1 MKKNYTLIYCLVL
14 SSIALFLTPAFAQED
29 NQQIFELNPFS
40 VEDEGTGYSSSVTIS
55 GTGMRTSLM
64 NVPMSINV
72 ITSEFLEDSLVGD
85 FVEALDYNSSITQTT
100 RNNLG
105 ETRPSSFSIRG
116 FRNRNLLVDGVT
128 GGLYIPT
135 QMVDRIEVVKGP
147 NTLYGQSDPGGL
159 VNVITKT
166 PQAEDGG
173 NVSFNVGNNGRI
185 GTKIDLTTHA
195 MNGKLGLRFLGEY
208 KDHDGWRWVDGQ
220 ETKFFGL
227 SGNYQFSEKT
237 EGTFLIGDNN
247 QQGFPTQRATWSFE
261 RIPTDLNGD
270 GDFDDNVDGV
280 GESNTRYNNTFI
292 PKEYV
297 TSTAGNIFQSD
308 NYFLNLGLRHS
319 FNENHNIQYKYTFY
333 DTHQVVSF
341 REFNTF
347 SPFADT
353 KRADANNT
361 INQSRSRD
369 EVHTINDIIDFH
381 TGDIRHQLLLGFRK
395 SETVNGG
402 EGSYRLRAVNGTEN
416 AILRE
421 IEAKTGKQFRDFLF
435 REDILNGVRIWEDD
449 VPSPSELREF
459 GIRTNQNDRSFQ
471 DIDTLYV
478 TDNIFFMEDRL
489 NILAGLRKIDIKQR
503 SIALGGAPQGTPI
516 DDGDTNFQLGGVYRI
531 NPNLSFFGTVADAF
545 EPQNATDP
553 DTGEFI
559 GPQTSDSIEIGF
571 KFIDLFDGK
580 LGGSLAAFNIQKDN
594 VVRNDFN
601 PVTFMSDQSVT
612 SDESEGVEFEL
623 FYNPTENWNIVAA
636 YSYIDARV
644 VGEVA
649 TGLRLEG
656 ATPHRFT
663 LFTSYSVDEGPLDG
677 LRFGGGLVYADG
689 PIQQFGNIVNRF
701 VIEDGY
707 TTFDLFARYST
718 AFGDQPVT
726 FGLNI
731 DNATD
736 EFFVRSRAATNE
748 ARQILFT
755 VAFDL

>member
-1 MKKNYTLIYCLVL
+1 MKHNYYKTLCFSASLL
-14 SSIALFLTPAFAQED
+14 ALAFQPTFGQED
-29 NQQIFELNPFS
+29 DVYELNPFS
-40 VEDEGTGYSSSVTIS
+40 VEEEEGGYSSTVTIS

-64 NVPMSINV
+64 NLPMSINV
-72 ITSEFLEDSLVGD
+72 ITSEFLEDSLIGD

-105 ETRPSSFSIRG
+105 NARPSSFSIRG

-128 GGLYIPT
+128 GGLYIPV

-166 PQAEDGG
+166 PKGIDGG
-173 NVSFNVGNNGRI
+173 TVSFNIGNNGRVGGKFDI
-185 GTKIDLTTHA
+185 TTHA

-220 ETKFFGL
+220 ETKFFGVA
-227 SGNYQFSEKT
+227 GIYQFSEQT
-237 EGTFLIGDNN
+237 EGSFLIGDNN
-247 QQGFPTQRATWSFE
+247 QKGFPTQRATWSFQ

-280 GESNTRYNNTFI
+280 REANTRYNNTFL
-292 PKEYV
+292 PREYV
-297 TSTAGNIFQSD
+297 SSTAGNIFDSD
-308 NYFLNLGLRHS
+308 NDFLSLGLRHS
-319 FNENHNIQYKYTFY
+319 FSETHNIQYKYNFY
-333 DTHQVVSF
+333 DTHQLVTF

-347 SPFADT
+347 DQNDESN
-353 KRADANNT
+353 ANNSY
-361 INQSRSRD
+361 NDDRRRD
-369 EVHTINDIIDFH
+369 EVHTINDIIDFE
-381 TGDIRHQLLLGFRK
+381 TGDVRHQLLIGFRK
-395 SETVNGG
+395 SESINGG
-402 EGSYRLRAVNGTEN
+402 DGTYRLRAVNATE
-416 AILRE
+416 AAGLRA
-421 IEAKTGKQFRDFLF
+421 IEAKTGKVFRDFLF
-435 REDILNGVRIWEDD
+435 KDDILNGVRIWEDD
-449 VPSPSELREF
+449 VPSPSEIRQF
-459 GIRTNQNDRSFQ
+459 GQRSNPTDRSFQ
-471 DIDTLYV
+471 DIDTFYV

-489 NILAGLRKIDIKQR
+489 NILAGLRKIDIKQHT
-503 SIALGGAPQGTPI
+503 IALGGAPRGTPI

-531 NPNLSFFGTVADAF
+531 NPNVSFFANVADAF
-545 EPQNATDP
+545 EPQSATDP

-559 GPQTSDSIEIGF
+559 GPQTSDAIEIGF

-580 LGGSLAAFNIQKDN
+580 LSGMVTAFNIQKDN

-623 FYNPTENWNIVAA
+623 FINPMENWSIVAA
-636 YSYIDARV
+636 YSWIDAKV

-663 LFTSYSVDEGPLDG
+663 LFTNYTVDEGPMEG
-677 LRFGGGLVYADG
+677 LRIGGGLVFADG

-701 VIEDGY
+701 VTEDGY
-707 TTFDLFARYST
+707 TTIDLFARYPT
-718 AFGDQPVT
+718 MIGDQPVT
-726 FGLNI
+726 FGINI
-731 DNATD
+731 DNAGD
-736 EFFVRSRAATNE
+736 EFYVRSRAATNE
-748 ARQILFT
+748 ARTVLFT
-755 VAFDL
+755 ASFDL

>member
-1 MKKNYTLIYCLVL
+1 
-14 SSIALFLTPAFAQED
+14 
-29 NQQIFELNPFS
+29 
-40 VEDEGTGYSSSVTIS
+40 
-55 GTGMRTSLM
+55 M

-72 ITSEFLEDSLVGD
+72 ITSEFLEDSLIGD

-105 ETRPSSFSIRG
+105 ATRPSSFSIRG

-128 GGLYIPT
+128 GGLYIPP
-135 QMVDRIEVVKGP
+135 QMIDRIEVVKGP

-166 PQAEDGG
+166 PLAEEGG
-173 NVSFNVGNNGRI
+173 DVSFNVGNNGRI
-185 GTKIDLTTHA
+185 GSKIDYTTRA
-195 MNGKLGLRFLGEY
+195 MNNKLGLRFLGEY

-227 SGNYQFSEKT
+227 SGAYDFSDKT
-237 EGTFLIGDNN
+237 QGTFLIGKND

-270 GDFDDNVDGV
+270 GDTLDNVDGV

-297 TSTAGNIFQSD
+297 TSTPGNIFESD
-308 NYFLNLGLRHS
+308 NDFLNLGLRHS
-319 FNENHNIQYKYTFY
+319 FSDTHNIQYKYTFY
-333 DTHQVVSF
+333 DTKQIVSF

-347 SPFADT
+347 SPFQST

-361 INQSRSRD
+361 IDQSRTRD
-369 EVHTINDIIDFH
+369 EVHSINDIIDFE
-381 TGDIRHQLLLGFRK
+381 TGSVRHQLLLGYRK
-395 SETVNGG
+395 SETISGG
-402 EGSYRLRAVNGTEN
+402 DGSYRLRAVNGAEN
-416 AILRE
+416 AILRD
-421 IEAKTGKQFRDFLF
+421 IEARTGKVFSDFLF
-435 REDILNGVRIWEDD
+435 REDILNGVKIWEDD
-449 VPSPSELREF
+449 VPSPAELRAF
-459 GIRTNQNDRSFQ
+459 GVRTNQNDRSFQ
-471 DIDTLYV
+471 DIDTIYV
-478 TDNIFFMEDRL
+478 TDNMFFMEDRI

-531 NPNLSFFGTVADAF
+531 NPSVSFFANVADAF

-559 GPQTSDSIEIGF
+559 GPQSSDAIEIGF

-580 LGGSLAAFNIQKDN
+580 LSGSLAAFNIKKDN

-612 SDESEGVEFEL
+612 SDESEGIEFEL

-636 YSYIDARV
+636 YSWIDAQV

-649 TGLRLEG
+649 TGLPLEG

-663 LFTSYSVDEGPLDG
+663 LFTNYTIDEGPMEG

-701 VIEDGY
+701 VTEDGY
-707 TTFDLFARYST
+707 TEINLFARYPT
-718 AFGDQPVT
+718 MICDQPVT
-726 FGLNI
+726 FGINV

-736 EFFVRSRAATNE
+736 VFYVRSRAATNE
-748 ARQILFT
+748 ARTFLFT
-755 VAFDL
+755 ASFDL